1 MLRGDICGVGIFGVG
16 FNNFWIGVDGGV
28 FRRFCLEGW
37 FKVDF
42 EVEDVFGLV
51 VLVELEGMF
60 WEEGIV
66 CVDDLIWWLVEE
78 LVVWLEEDFLLEDCC
93 IINYCWWM

>member
-1 MLRGDICGVGIFGVG
+1 MG
-16 FNNFWIGVDGGV
+16 FNNFWIGVDGRV
-28 FRRFCLEGW
+28 FRRFCLEVW

-51 VLVELEGMF
+51 VLVELEGIF

-93 IINYCWWM
+93 IINYCW